1 MPSCCKTTCTWAQN
15 LKVGPEYRQYT
26 VQLIREIGCF
36 CEDYRIYVNGHE
48 LDHHGLTYNPCSPL
62 CCGGGQYEWEQDGHS
77 FLLMYNSLSW
87 TNYFGGF
94 RLFIDGTDVN
104 TGREFSSFWRRRGW
118 QVIFAG
124 LVMFLLGTALSLIF
138 HYAFSTK
145 QRNWI
150 SIGYALVFVGL
161 FYIFFGLIPI
171 LRYRKPRYNRSAA
184 MEYVANAVWDEHFQE
199 VACDLRWRWK
209 FDYTRVFR
217 GTRSFVATTD
227 QKALN
232 SFQDLE
238 HNALGSS
245 LWILF

>member
-77 FLLMYNSLSW
+77 FLLIYNSLSW

-118 QVIFAG
+118 QVVFAG
-124 LVMFLLGTALSLIF
+124 LVMLLLGTTFSLIF
-138 HYAFSTK
+138 HYAFSSK
-145 QRNWI
+145 QRSWI
-150 SIGYALVFVGL
+150 SIGYALVFAGL

-171 LRYRKPRYNRSAA
+171 LRYRKPRYNRSAT
-184 MEYVANAVWDEHFQE
+184 MEYVANTVWDEHFKRLHVTCGE
-199 VACDLRWRWK
+199 DGSLVTLEW
-209 FDYTRVFR
+209 
-217 GTRSFVATTD
+217 TRSFAATTE
-227 QKALN
+227 KYFIPLRP
-232 SFQDLE
+232 
-238 HNALGSS
+238 
-245 LWILF
+245 WT